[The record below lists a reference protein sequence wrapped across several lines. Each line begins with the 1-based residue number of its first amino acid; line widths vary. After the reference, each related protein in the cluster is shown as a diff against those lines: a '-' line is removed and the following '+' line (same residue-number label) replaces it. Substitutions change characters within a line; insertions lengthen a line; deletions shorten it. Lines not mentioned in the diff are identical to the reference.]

1 MRKIAKK
8 TVIVF
13 IALLVIA
20 GMGFIV
26 MFAYNNRPVDVT
38 EKNHSFVEPKVYKNG
53 DYRQVINIAEEDI
66 DEDYYVKWDNIDI
79 PESEK
84 KELKEQEERAGISR
98 YPCQEGFIEKINDN
112 EVILAFGSVQKWD
125 PSALRQTFKF
135 TDDTMYLDVK
145 QGQVIKSYDDI
156 NTLSPKDF
164 KVDDCV
170 SITFKKL
177 STGEFE
183 FVAIEHFDEAFH
195 EPGVCDELFPDSKE
209 VTKKNLENLLE
220 TILRSIGIN
229 R

>member
-38 EKNHSFVEPKVYKNG
+38 EKNIEKVM
-53 DYRQVINIAEEDI
+53 AEEK
-66 DEDYYVKWDNIDI
+66 EEYYQVNYDDPEI
-79 PESEK
+79 PESLRED
-84 KELKEQEERAGISR
+84 LKNDPVYGLPSQD
-98 YPCQEGFIEKINDN
+98 GFIEEINDS

-170 SITFKKL
+170 LITFNKL
-177 STGEFE
+177 PSGDLWV
-183 FVAIEHFDEAFH
+183 VAIANENESDYLGGICG
-195 EPGVCDELFPDSKE
+195 PLFPDSKE
-209 VTKKNLENLLE
+209 VTKKNLGNLLE